1 MVRVYNSAQVWDD
14 LLFADNFFFLGSLL
28 RLFYL
33 NCALLCRSLIK
44 SKLIPVL
51 GGSEEEEDADAENA
65 DPLPE
70 KLRGSVVRSVYIW
83 PDDS

>member
-1 MVRVYNSAQVWDD
+1 MVSRRGMSGMAYCLPGS
-14 LLFADNFFFLGSLL
+14 FL
-28 RLFYL
+28 
-33 NCALLCRSLIK
+33 LLCRSLIK

-83 PDDS
+83 PDNS